1 MLELEVL
8 SGRALGASW
17 VRVGVDFGGIWEG
30 FGRGLETLRASF
42 CVFLQAFWT
51 ARPGKSVFPGWS
63 RQTIPKHAPA
73 TLKRTSLF
81 NFGVIIYI
89 SSYRHLLR

>member
-1 MLELEVL
+1 MLELGVL
-8 SGRALGASW
+8 SGRALGAS
-17 VRVGVDFGGIWEG
+17 RARFGVDFGGIREG
-30 FGRGLETLRASF
+30 FGRGLEALGL
-42 CVFLQAFWT
+42 FLLFFFWT
-51 ARPGKSVFPGWS
+51 TRPGKSVFPGWS

-81 NFGVIIYI
+81 NVNFGVIIYI

>member
-1 MLELEVL
+1 MP
-8 SGRALGASW
+8 LGASW
-17 VRVGVDFGGIWEG
+17 ARFGVDFGGIWEG
-30 FGRGLETLRASF
+30 FRRGLEALGASF